1 MQALRQVGGGVI
13 IAIVSIVLVI
23 GGVSLAIAESTS
35 PPTQPIPVFISPTSP
50 LILFTP
56 TLLSL
61 PTTSEM
67 ATNTPTFTETPPATL
82 TFISPSATNCPPPPS
97 GWTPILVSFADS
109 IYTLA
114 QKYATTE
121 DALKNANCLASVNL
135 QLGTTLYVP
144 PVASTAIVVTCSPP
158 FGWVKRHVVQPGEN
172 LYRIALSYGL
182 TYPQLQQGN
191 CMGASITIYV
201 GQLLWV
207 PNLPTL
213 APLPGATATIRISTS
228 TASPNPT
235 PTQPFFVT
243 APQMP
248 TLTATFMPTA
258 SPQPTA
264 TNTIPPAPTATPSL
278 TPFPSTSPSP

>member
-1 MQALRQVGGGVI
+1 MQALRQLGGGVI

-23 GGVSLAIAESTS
+23 GGVSLAIAESAS

-50 LILFTP
+50 ATLFTP
-56 TLLSL
+56 TLLLL
-61 PTTSEM
+61 PTSSETS
-67 ATNTPTFTETPPATL
+67 TSTPANTETPPATV
-82 TFISPSATNCPPPPS
+82 TFILPSATTCPPPPS
-97 GWTPILVSFADS
+97 GWTPIVVSFADT

-144 PVASTAIVVTCSPP
+144 PVASTAAVVTCSPP

-182 TYPQLQQGN
+182 AYPQLQQGN
-191 CMGASITIYV
+191 CMGSSITIYV

-207 PNLPTL
+207 PNIPTL
-213 APLPGATATIRISTS
+213 TPLPGATATIRISTS
-228 TASPNPT
+228 TASPT
-235 PTQPFFVT
+235 PTQTFIIT
-243 APQMP
+243 ATQMP

-258 SPQPTA
+258 SPQPTI
-264 TNTIPPAPTATPSL
+264 TNTAPPAPTATPSL
-278 TPFPSTSPSP
+278 TPFPSLSPSP